1 MPDATNVASTI
12 LTQEYKKKIAP
23 NGVSVSYDDGFF
35 AGTLVD
41 PFTREYEWFYR
52 GVVRKEGEIEVFE
65 PQPLNHGHNLRAGQ
79 KVPTSL
85 AQKLTCQ
92 HLKNLDGKGIAN
104 KDLQKMISAN

>member
-1 MPDATNVASTI
+1 MPDATDVASTT

-41 PFTREYEWFYR
+41 PFTREYAWFYQ
-52 GVVRKEGEIEVFE
+52 GMVRKKDEIEIFE
-65 PQPLNHGHNLRAGQ
+65 LMPMNHGHNLQPGQ

-92 HLKNLDGKGIAN
+92 HLKNLGGKGIAN
-104 KDLQKMISAN
+104 KDLQKRISAN